1 MIIDSHCHAWKHWPY
16 QSENT
21 HNPDEPPVPNPEIY
35 GNIDQL
41 IYEMDRNKVDQ
52 ATVVCA
58 QIWHNTN
65 NNDYLADNA
74 RKYPGK
80 IHQYADVDSYWSDTY
95 HKAGAAKRL
104 EKAAEQW
111 PIKGFT
117 HYLGEDDGSWMHS
130 QEGQDFFRV
139 ASELKLVASIAGA
152 PNHHTYLR
160 KVAERYPDLPILS
173 HHMAGLKCTEREPY
187 ENINNVM
194 ESSKLPNIFLK
205 LSGFYYVQ
213 NSPSKWEYPYS
224 DAMWVYKKAYESFG
238 AKMVWGSDFPVAK
251 LATTYR
257 QTLENFR
264 SHCDFV
270 SEEDKMQIL
279 GGTLSKILS
288 WARNPV

>member
-1 MIIDSHCHAWKHWPY
+1 MIIDSHCHAWTYWPY
-16 QSENT
+16 QSENS
-21 HNPDEPPVPNPEIY
+21 HNPDEPPVPNPETH

-41 IYEMDRNKVDQ
+41 VYEMDRNKVDQ

-58 QIWHNTN
+58 QIWGNPD
-65 NNDYLADNA
+65 NNDYVADKA
-74 RKYPGK
+74 KKYPGK
-80 IHQYADVDSYWSDTY
+80 IHQYADVDSNWSDTY
-95 HKAGAAKRL
+95 HIPGAAKRL
-104 EKAAEQW
+104 EKAAERW

-117 HYLGEDDGSWMHS
+117 HYLGEDDGSWMDT
-130 QEGQDFFRV
+130 QEGQDFFGV
-139 ASELKLVASIAGA
+139 ASQLKLVASIAGA

-160 KVAERYPDLPILS
+160 KVAERYPELPILS
-173 HHMAGLKCTEREPY
+173 HHLAGLKCTEKEPF

-213 NSPSKWEYPYS
+213 SSPEKWEYPYS
-224 DAMWVYKKAYESFG
+224 DAMWVYKKAYENFG
-238 AKMVWGSDFPVAK
+238 VKMVWGSDFPVAK

-264 SHCDFV
+264 THCNFV
-270 SEEDKMQIL
+270 SEEDKIQIL

-288 WARNPV
+288 WARNPL